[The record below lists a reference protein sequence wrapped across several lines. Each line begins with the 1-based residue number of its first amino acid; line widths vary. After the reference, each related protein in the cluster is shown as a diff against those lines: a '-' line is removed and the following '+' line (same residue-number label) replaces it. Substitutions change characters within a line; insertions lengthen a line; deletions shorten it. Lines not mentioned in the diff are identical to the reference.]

1 MEAAD
6 QHLTMIGEAIEG
18 VEEQEVVEE
27 EKVIEVQEKIKNGVE
42 EDQEKTKNLVGVA
55 EEIIEL
61 GDSVE
66 VGSRIIK
73 MKAAKVLNTK

>member
-6 QHLTMIGEAIEG
+6 QHQTMIGEAIEG

-27 EKVIEVQEKIKNGVE
+27 EKVIEVQVKIKNGVV

>member
-27 EKVIEVQEKIKNGVE
+27 EKVIEVQVKIKNGVV